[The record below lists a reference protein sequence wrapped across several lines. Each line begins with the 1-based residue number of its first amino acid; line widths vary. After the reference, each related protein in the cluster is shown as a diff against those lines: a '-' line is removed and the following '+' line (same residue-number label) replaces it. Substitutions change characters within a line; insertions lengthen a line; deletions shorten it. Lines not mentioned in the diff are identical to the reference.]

1 MPKLAQALPSSPELQ
16 VAERL
21 QVLHHC
27 IIVQNQD
34 QGLLTVEG
42 VWFCSGYKAQAG
54 LEIVILL
61 PLPLGC

>member
-1 MPKLAQALPSSPELQ
+1 MPKLAQAHPSSPELQ
-16 VAERL
+16 V
-21 QVLHHC
+21 HHC

-54 LEIVILL
+54 LEIVIPL